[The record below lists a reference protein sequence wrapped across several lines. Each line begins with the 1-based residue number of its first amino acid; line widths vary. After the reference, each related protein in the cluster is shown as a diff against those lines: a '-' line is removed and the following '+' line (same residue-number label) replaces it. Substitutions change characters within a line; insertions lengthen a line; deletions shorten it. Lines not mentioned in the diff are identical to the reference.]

1 MSKTNC
7 RFAYIWVKQTAG
19 SPMMRK
25 TNCRL
30 PIYEGKNCRLPIY
43 EGKTADLPIMSKT
56 NCRFA
61 YIWVQT
67 NCRFA
72 YIWVQTNCRLA
83 FKILGVKETAV
94 SLAI

>member
-7 RFAYIWVKQTAG
+7 RFAYDEENKLQIRLY
-19 SPMMRK
+19 MR
-25 TNCRL
+25 
-30 PIYEGKNCRLPIY
+30 
-43 EGKTADLPIMSKT
+43 GKTADLPIMSKT

-72 YIWVQTNCRLA
+72 YIWVQTNCRL
-83 FKILGVKETAV
+83 
-94 SLAI
+94 